1 MWPLIGRHSLIIL
14 ITVGTLKITL
24 GYHVAV
30 DTQPTFNY
38 NGHVVRMKFIDM
50 DDGHIHF
57 STPHALLVFAHTA
70 HTHTIHLFTFHPNDL
85 CTPTAIYRYDY
96 ILLDRRISSI
106 HRAISSALLQ
116 IALPS
121 TEPNFRFCFEWPAS
135 HRIGFGIMN
144 ECVESGNQSD
154 RTKEGKLRWKLTKY
168 DCFSSAWIMANA
180 HIVYR
185 CYR

>member
-70 HTHTIHLFTFHPNDL
+70 HTHTHHPSFHFPSKWFVHTHRDL
-85 CTPTAIYRYDY
+85 SLRLHFDRPTDIIDPSCHFFCTVTNCTPFHWTELS
-96 ILLDRRISSI
+96 ILFWVARF
-106 HRAISSALLQ
+106 
-116 IALPS
+116 PS
-121 TEPNFRFCFEWPAS
+121 NRFWDNERVCGEWKS
-135 HRIGFGIMN
+135 KRSN
-144 ECVESGNQSD
+144 
-154 RTKEGKLRWKLTKY
+154 
-168 DCFSSAWIMANA
+168 
-180 HIVYR
+180 
-185 CYR
+185 